1 MKFSVVFNLQSLSA
15 FGFGASKLTGK
26 VAEVGWKFTEV
37 ASQKVSEVSG
47 TVSDK
52 VSFPSFRSVLQFY

>member
-1 MKFSVVFNLQSLSA
+1 M
-15 FGFGASKLTGK
+15 GATKLTGR

-47 TVSDK
+47 VVTDK
-52 VSFPSFRSVLQFY
+52 VTIEHFRLYPCMYCMLRICTL